1 MLVAKWAAARLL
13 FRLHIP
19 GSVLLGLSPLLY
31 LPMTAFVLFATAKTS
46 YRLGQI
52 FYRDSGD
59 GRELLG
65 FNVVFLMAFVVAFT
79 AMSSADWLVVRGS
92 LSRLLSGDG
101 STKPRSMTAGW
112 LLSGLA
118 NLSVWF
124 FWIAMYF
131 AIQVPH
137 DVD

>member
-1 MLVAKWAAARLL
+1 VVAKWAAARLL

-46 YRLGQI
+46 CRLGSI

-65 FNVVFLMAFVVAFT
+65 FNVVFLMAFVVALG
-79 AMSSADWLVVRGS
+79 AMSLIDWVVVRGS
-92 LSRLLSGDG
+92 FSRLVAGDR
-101 STKPRSMTAGW
+101 STRARSMTGGW

-124 FWIAMYF
+124 FWIAVYF